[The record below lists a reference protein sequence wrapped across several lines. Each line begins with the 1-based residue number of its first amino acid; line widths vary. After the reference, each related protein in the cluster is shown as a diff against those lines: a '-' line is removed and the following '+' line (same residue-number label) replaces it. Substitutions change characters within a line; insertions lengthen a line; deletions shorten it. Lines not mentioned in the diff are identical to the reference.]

1 MIPAAAGRCPCE
13 LLVVLFLSVDSGGH
27 LSAWSLSAGVNESF
41 FLVYTYTSTEIL
53 VQLQASNGRYLLA
66 EPGGIITARG
76 EVEGGEETG
85 LNCTVFRMT
94 QVGDNNRAT
103 LQTCH
108 DAHLAVVATP
118 IHTFYMYRAMGEDSY
133 PMRNVNMAN
142 LAGVLWY
149 LHNEVVS
156 ESPQ

>member
-1 MIPAAAGRCPCE
+1 MIPRCSGQVS
-13 LLVVLFLSVDSGGH
+13 LRTSRGTFLSVDSGGH

-41 FLVYTYTSTEIL
+41 FLVYTDTSTESL
-53 VQLQASNGRYLLA
+53 VQLQDSNGRYLLA

-76 EVEGGEETG
+76 DVEGGEETG